1 MHDGTTPCRGREGGC
16 AAPKMKAVPRPPSRP
31 SVHASHWEPS
41 NLGRSAT
48 EAQLGLEFELQFE
61 FESEIEFS
69 FEIEFEPNAPAL
81 EKILS
86 VPDRSRNHVENFKSR
101 FNPFQ
106 NGVQNVS
113 KMDSRRSPK

>member
-1 MHDGTTPCRGREGGC
+1 M
-16 AAPKMKAVPRPPSRP
+16 
-31 SVHASHWEPS
+31 
-41 NLGRSAT
+41 
-48 EAQLGLEFELQFE
+48 EFELEFE

-69 FEIEFEPNAPAL
+69 FESEFEPDAPAL

-86 VPDRSRNHVENFKSR
+86 VRDRSRNHVENFKSR

-113 KMDSRRSPK
+113 KMDPGRSPK